1 MPTPRLSITALL
13 ALTTVL
19 APGLTACYDESD
31 ACRDYCVMAADC
43 LDCGGNISLDQC
55 QDDCVNLSISQQR
68 ALANCAKDCPNVLAC
83 QQMVGFP
90 PPSPC
95 VY

>member
-1 MPTPRLSITALL
+1 MKPVRLISFVALL
-13 ALTTVL
+13 
-19 APGLTACYDESD
+19 TASGAGAAGCYDESD
-31 ACRDYCVMAADC
+31 ACRDYCEMAADC

-55 QDDCVNLSISQQR
+55 RDECVALSFDQQK
-68 ALANCAKDCPNVLAC
+68 ALADCARDCPNVYAC
-83 QQMVGFP
+83 QQMVGFS